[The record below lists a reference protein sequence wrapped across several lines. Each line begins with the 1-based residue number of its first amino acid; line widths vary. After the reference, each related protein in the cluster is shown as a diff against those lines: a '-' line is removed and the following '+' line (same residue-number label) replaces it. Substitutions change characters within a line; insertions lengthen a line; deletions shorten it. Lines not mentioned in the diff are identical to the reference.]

1 MTEQTMVHSDLDSR
15 GATRCTGC
23 GSPLASDQR
32 YCLECGKRKG
42 DSRVE
47 FASYLPAVTADQ
59 AGGPGDGPP
68 NGAAVAPPTDPAP
81 DSRPQREITPLMA
94 ATGLAA
100 LVIIL
105 MLGVLIGRMGGDSSQ
120 PVVAAT
126 GVPTATAPTTGTDQT
141 VSFTSDWP
149 EGKTG
154 FTVELATL
162 PSSTDAAAVDVT
174 KTDLTAQGATELGVL
189 ASDDFASL
197 PPGNYVFY
205 SGVFDKRA
213 DAEARLKELKGSFP
227 DAQVIEVSDQTGGGG
242 KKLTGGPPPD
252 TGDAVKATELQGEL
266 ETTDPGAYQEAL
278 KKLPTEI
285 ATEGETVAP
294 DNKAPGGG
302 SDAVTIG

>member
-1 MTEQTMVHSDLDSR
+1 MTEQTMVHPETGGRAGD
-15 GATRCTGC
+15 RCTGC
-23 GSPLASDQR
+23 GSPMASDQR

-42 DSRVE
+42 DTRVE
-47 FASYLPAVTADQ
+47 FTSYLPVA
-59 AGGPGDGPP
+59 PGDGGAGLGAGPP
-68 NGAAVAPPTDPAP
+68 NEAPPSGPVEPAP
-81 DSRPQREITPLMA
+81 DSRPQKEITPLMA

-105 MLGVLIGRMGGDSSQ
+105 MLGVLIGRMGGESSQ

-141 VSFTSDWP
+141 VSFTADWP

-162 PSSTDAAAVDVT
+162 PSSTDAAAVDTT
-174 KTDLTAQGATELGVL
+174 KTDLTAQGASEVGVL

-205 SGVFDKRA
+205 SGVFDKKA
-213 DAEARLKELKGSFP
+213 DAETRLKELKGSFP

-252 TGDAVKATELQGEL
+252 TGNAVKATELAEGL
-266 ETTDPGAYQEAL
+266 EATDPGDYQEAL

>member
-1 MTEQTMVHSDLDSR
+1 MTEQTMVHPDLDGR

-47 FASYLPAVTADQ
+47 FASYLPAVASGE

-68 NGAAVAPPTDPAP
+68 SGAAVAPPAEPAP

-105 MLGVLIGRMGGDSSQ
+105 MLGVLIGRMGGESNQ
-120 PVVAAT
+120 PVVATT
-126 GVPTATAPTTGTDQT
+126 GVPTASAPTTGTDQT
-141 VSFTSDWP
+141 VSFTADWP

-162 PSSTDAAAVDVT
+162 PSSTDAAAVDTT
-174 KTDLTAQGATELGVL
+174 KTDLTAQGATEVGVL

-197 PPGNYVFY
+197 PAGNYVFY
-205 SGVFDKRA
+205 SGVFEKRA
-213 DAEARLKELKGSFP
+213 DAEARLTELKGSFP

-252 TGDAVKATELQGEL
+252 TGDAVKATELEAEL
-266 ETTDPGAYQEAL
+266 ETNDPGAYQEAL

-302 SDAVTIG
+302 SNAVTIG